1 MTKGRPWKPHCTH
14 VSSLP
19 GKKAEASQSLILLSY
34 VNVFL
39 GCSLGCLC
47 VFFYWFNYYAG
58 ASIVSRC
65 TGFLFLNNKK
75 KCDEQTHKMFSLSLL
90 IIPPAQQKDPLNSGC
105 AHDISIVVGASL
117 AARPGAEKLRLDKN
131 KEETL
136 VGTREKEEALRIP
149 SPSSI
154 WKQILFPSPADLFC
168 LGVIFHG
175 THFFFKTEVA

>member
-19 GKKAEASQSLILLSY
+19 GKKAETSQSLILLSY

-75 KCDEQTHKMFSLSLL
+75 KMWWANTQNVFSV
-90 IIPPAQQKDPLNSGC
+90 PPYYPSGT
-105 AHDISIVVGASL
+105 AE
-117 AARPGAEKLRLDKN
+117 RPSELRLCTWYQHCGGRFPCCQARGR
-131 KEETL
+131 ETKVGQKQRGNPSGHQGERGSASHSFPKFYLKTDFIPFSCWL
-136 VGTREKEEALRIP
+136 V
-149 SPSSI
+149 
-154 WKQILFPSPADLFC
+154 LFGCYFSRYTL
-168 LGVIFHG
+168 
-175 THFFFKTEVA
+175 FFF